1 MSHYDMLIDG
11 KLVDGDS
18 TLDVVNPAT
27 EQVFATVSRAS
38 EAQAEQAIQAAKRAF
53 PAWAKTPI
61 EERRKC
67 LEKLADLVAAN
78 ANDLARLLTQE
89 QGKPLP
95 EAQGEMAWTEGYLRH
110 YATLDIPSRVIQDD
124 EQGFI
129 ELRRKPLGVVA
140 GIVAWNFPVLV
151 ACWKIG
157 PATLAGNTIV
167 VKPAPT
173 TPAATLA
180 LASLAKDVFPAG
192 VLNVIADDNDLGPYL
207 TSHPD
212 VAKVGFTGSTA
223 TGKRIMENS
232 ADSLKRLTLEL
243 GGNDPAIVLDDVDVK
258 MTAQNIFNNAFLN
271 AGQVCIAVKRAYVH
285 ESIYDE
291 MCNELTGLAE
301 QAIVGDGLNQGTT
314 IGPIQNKKQYDKVR
328 NYLDQAAK
336 DGNVIAGGEVL
347 SGEGYFVKPTIVRD
361 VTDGNSIVDEEQFGP
376 ILPVIPF
383 SDVDDVVARA
393 NNTEY
398 GLGGSVWSLDEKRGL
413 EIADRIE
420 SGSVWVNQH
429 LNIGPHIPMAGFK
442 GSGVGVEQSVEG
454 LEEYTQAQV
463 VNVARQATN

>member
-1 MSHYDMLIDG
+1 MSHYNMLIDG
-11 KLVDGDS
+11 KLVGGDS

-67 LEKLADLVAAN
+67 LERLADLVAAN

-192 VLNVIADDNDLGPYL
+192 VLNIIADDNDLGPYL

-347 SGEGYFVKPTIVRD
+347 SGEGYFIKPTIVRD

-398 GLGGSVWSLDEKRGL
+398 GLGGSVWSQDEKRGL

>member
-11 KLVDGDS
+11 KLVSGDS
-18 TLDVVNPAT
+18 TLDVLNPAT
-27 EQVFATVSRAS
+27 EQVCATVSRAS
-38 EAQAEQAIQAAKRAF
+38 EAQAEQAVQSAKRAF
-53 PAWAKTPI
+53 TTWSKTPI
-61 EERRKC
+61 DERRKC
-67 LEKLADLVAAN
+67 LEKLADIVAEN

-95 EAQGEMAWTEGYLRH
+95 EAQGEMAWSEGYLRH
-110 YATLDIPSRVIQDD
+110 YATLDIPTRVIQDD

-167 VKPAPT
+167 LKPAPT
-173 TPAATLA
+173 TPATTLA

-192 VLNVIADDNDLGPYL
+192 VLNIIADDNDLGPYL

-232 ADSLKRLTLEL
+232 ASSLKRLTLEL

-258 MTAQNIFNNAFLN
+258 MTAQNIFNNAFMN
-271 AGQVCIAVKRAYVH
+271 AGQVCLAVKRAYVH

-291 MCNELTGLAE
+291 MCNELTSLAE
-301 QAIVGDGLNQGTT
+301 EAIVGDGLNQGTT

-347 SGEGYFVKPTIVRD
+347 SGEGYFIKPTIVRD

-393 NNTEY
+393 NNSEY
-398 GLGGSVWSLDEKRGL
+398 GLGGSVWSQDEERGL

-429 LNIGPHIPMAGFK
+429 INIGPHIPMAGFK

-454 LEEYTQAQV
+454 LEEYTQPQV
-463 VNVARQATN
+463 VNVARQAAS

>member
-11 KLVDGDS
+11 KLVSGGS

-27 EQVFATVSRAS
+27 EQIFATVSRAS
-38 EAQAEQAIQAAKRAF
+38 EAQAEQAIQAAKQAF
-53 PAWAKTPI
+53 PAWANTPI

-67 LEKLADLVAAN
+67 LERLADLVAGN

-398 GLGGSVWSLDEKRGL
+398 GLGGSVWSQNEKRGL

>member
-11 KLVDGDS
+11 KLVSGDS
-18 TLDVVNPAT
+18 TLDVLNPAT
-27 EQVFATVSRAS
+27 EQVCATVSRAS
-38 EAQAEQAIQAAKRAF
+38 EAQAEQAVQAAKRAF
-53 PAWAKTPI
+53 TTWSKTPI
-61 EERRKC
+61 DERRKC
-67 LEKLADLVAAN
+67 LEKLADIVAEN

-95 EAQGEMAWTEGYLRH
+95 EAQGEMAWSEGYLRH
-110 YATLDIPSRVIQDD
+110 YATLDIPTRVIQDD

-167 VKPAPT
+167 LKPAPT
-173 TPAATLA
+173 TPATTLA

-192 VLNVIADDNDLGPYL
+192 VLNIIADDNDLGPYL

-232 ADSLKRLTLEL
+232 ASSLKRLTLEL

-258 MTAQNIFNNAFLN
+258 MTAQNIFNNAFMN
-271 AGQVCIAVKRAYVH
+271 AGQVCLAVKRAYVH

-291 MCNELTGLAE
+291 MCNELTSLAE
-301 QAIVGDGLNQGTT
+301 EAIVGDGLNQGTT

-347 SGEGYFVKPTIVRD
+347 SGEGYFIKPTIVRD

-393 NNTEY
+393 NNSEY
-398 GLGGSVWSLDEKRGL
+398 GLGGSVWSQDEERGL

-429 LNIGPHIPMAGFK
+429 INIGPHIPMAGFK

-454 LEEYTQAQV
+454 LEEYTQPQV
-463 VNVARQATN
+463 VNVARQAAS